1 MKIEQIALLLFLLF
15 LIILSITSNY
25 KEQFLQEC
33 QTNTDCKSCA
43 SASGCAWCPA
53 KNKCMDSTLLKSTDI
68 DCNQM
73 NTIKSSFACTN
84 YPARDVLKNELL
96 YADRIEDKQ
105 RPPNVYTAPNME
117 YSNETVMGEL
127 SHLKGEMKEYQ
138 YALPGIVTNTM
149 QNNMRPLIMSQLL
162 PNYEVCS

>member
-1 MKIEQIALLLFLLF
+1 MKIQQIALALFLLYLF
-15 LIILSITSNY
+15 YISISY
-25 KEQFLQEC
+25 KESFVDC
-33 QTNTDCKSCA
+33 SVNTDCKSCA

-53 KNKCMDSTLLKSTDI
+53 KNICMNSTSLKSTDI

-84 YPARDVLKNELL
+84 QPAKDVLKNEPL

-105 RPPNVYTAPNME
+105 KPPNVYTAPNME

-162 PNYEVCS
+162 PNYEVCP